1 MAASHKANFGVVRDC
16 LEESNMPSLDLNLL
30 GALDALLTERNVTR
44 AAERLHVTQPT
55 MSGMLQRLRS
65 SFDDQLLV
73 RNGRAMDLTP
83 LGSSL
88 VDPVREALTRVE
100 ALGRVEA
107 TFDPATSRRTFSIMT
122 SDYCV
127 MVFMPRVVAQLGKIA
142 PGIRLEFHSLNGPVE
157 KLVSGEVDICISVHD
172 RRLLIGNH
180 ADVFLESAGLF
191 TDEFVCIVAN
201 DHPLDEYS
209 TLADHLRYPH
219 VGVKVG
225 GTIDT
230 IDTQSMRDL
239 EPLYKPAFVVD
250 DFWLVPGLVAS
261 STLVG
266 VVQSRLAQIAAR
278 TYDIRSYRPPYSRP
292 PINETMHWHPRCSA
306 DPGHAWLRHMMI
318 AEAAQWLSG
327 E

>member
-1 MAASHKANFGVVRDC
+1 
-16 LEESNMPSLDLNLL
+16 MPSFDLNLL
-30 GALDALLTERNVTR
+30 SALDALLTECNVTR

-55 MSGMLQRLRS
+55 MSGMLQRLRTQ
-65 SFDDQLLV
+65 FDDQILV
-73 RNGRAMDLTP
+73 RNGRAMELTP
-83 LGSSL
+83 LGISL

-100 ALGRVEA
+100 ALARVEA

-127 MVFMPRVVAQLGKIA
+127 MVFMPHVVAQLVTVA
-142 PGIRLEFHSLNGPVE
+142 PGIRLEFHSLDAPVE

-172 RRLLIGNH
+172 RSLLLGDH
-180 ADVFLESAGLF
+180 PDVFLESATLF
-191 TDEFVCIVAN
+191 SDEFVCIVAN
-201 DHPLDEYS
+201 EHPLDEHS

-225 GTIDT
+225 GTIDSV
-230 IDTQSMRDL
+230 DTVSMRRL
-239 EPLYKPAFVVD
+239 EPLYKPAYVVE
-250 DFWLVPGLVAS
+250 DFWLVPGLVAT

-266 VVQSRLAQIAAR
+266 VVQRRLARIAAR
-278 TYDIRSYRPPYSRP
+278 TYDIREYRPPYSRP

-306 DPGHAWLRHMMI
+306 DPAHSWLRRMI
-318 AEAAQWLSG
+318 STEASRWLAE